1 MEKGAYLNIINKA
14 KRNSGMVRLV
24 YEGENGKA
32 DSTVLYLT
40 KYPDTDGADK
50 AVTILKSRDKNPEDF
65 LDRVMVGNG
74 YLLVT
79 LGKVL
84 FSEDDL
90 GHSCIRGMYLDRN
103 GNSKTGYIRR
113 DRFGEFSNGT
123 LECTRVIPFERIISV
138 GF

>member
-1 MEKGAYLNIINKA
+1 MNQATYLNIIRMA
-14 KRNSGMVRLV
+14 KKRSGMVRLV

-32 DSTVLYLT
+32 NSAVLYLT

-50 AVTILKSRDKNPEDF
+50 AVKVLKSKDKKPEDF
-65 LDRVMVGNG
+65 LDRVSVGNG

-79 LGKVL
+79 LGKMR

-90 GHSCIRGMYLDRN
+90 GASCIRGWYLDRN
-103 GNSKTGYIRR
+103 GLAKTGYIYR
-113 DRFGEFSNGT
+113 DHFGVFSNGT
-123 LECTRVIPFERIISV
+123 LECTRAIPFERIISI

>member
-1 MEKGAYLNIINKA
+1 MANRITEAQEEA
-14 KRNSGMVRLV
+14 RSHR
-24 YEGENGKA
+24 
-32 DSTVLYLT
+32 S
-40 KYPDTDGADK
+40 
-50 AVTILKSRDKNPEDF
+50 EDF

-90 GHSCIRGMYLDRN
+90 GASCIRGMYLDRN
-103 GNSKTGYIRR
+103 GNTKTGYIRR
-113 DRFGEFSNGT
+113 DRFGIFPDGT